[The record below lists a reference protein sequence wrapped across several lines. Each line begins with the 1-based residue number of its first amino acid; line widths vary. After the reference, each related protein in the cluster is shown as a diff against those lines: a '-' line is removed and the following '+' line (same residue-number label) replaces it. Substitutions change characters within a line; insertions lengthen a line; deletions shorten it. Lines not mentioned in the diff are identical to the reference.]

1 MKPNNIGGDKMYQ
14 VKISAKNLGQVML
27 EDFCPRCYWIKLKSK
42 NLPWQIF
49 PGIFSS
55 IDAYTKR
62 VTHGI
67 IDGKSRPAWLAEMGD
82 IVAYRK
88 SPHWSKFTADIHEY
102 GITLSGVV
110 DDLLVTKSNGIII
123 PDYKTAKYTETQDKL
138 LPMYQIQ
145 LNGYAVI
152 AEARE
157 ISPVTDLYLVYFE
170 PITDEDT
177 AKQYK
182 TGQGFDMAF
191 KAHPVNVAID
201 RDQLN
206 VAMET
211 TRSIYDMGEP
221 PDPKGDCKD
230 CQALIGIQ
238 NILR

>member
-1 MKPNNIGGDKMYQ
+1 MEQIR
-14 VKISAKNLGQVML
+14 ISAKNLGQVGL

-67 IDGKSRPAWLAEMGD
+67 IDGQSRPAWLAEMGD
-82 IVAYRK
+82 IASYLK
-88 SPHWSKFTADIHEY
+88 TPHWSKFTVDIQEY

-110 DDLLVTKSNGIII
+110 DDILVTESGDIII
-123 PDYKTAKYTETQDKL
+123 PDYKTAKYTESQDKL

-157 ISPVTDLYLVYFE
+157 ISPVTGLYLVYFE

-201 RDQLN
+201 RAQLN
-206 VAMET
+206 KAMEK
-211 TRSIYDMGEP
+211 TREIYDMVEP
-221 PDPKGDCKD
+221 PEQNAHCKD
-230 CQALIGIQ
+230 CQALTEIQ
-238 NILR
+238 SILK

>member
-1 MKPNNIGGDKMYQ
+1 MEQIR
-14 VKISAKNLGQVML
+14 ISAKNLGQVGL
-27 EDFCPRCYWIKLKSK
+27 EDFCPRCYWINLKSK

-62 VTHGI
+62 VTHAI
-67 IDGKSRPAWLAEMGD
+67 IDGKEQYKHLMGPKWLAELGD

-88 SPHWSKFTADIHEY
+88 TPHWSKFTTDIQQY
-102 GITLSGVV
+102 GITLTGVV
-110 DDLLVTKSNGIII
+110 DDILVARSGDIII
-123 PDYKTAKYTETQDKL
+123 PDYKTAKYTANQDKL

-170 PITDEDT
+170 PITDDEAAT
-177 AKQYK
+177 KYK
-182 TGQGFDMAF
+182 TEKGFDMAF
-191 KAHPVNVAID
+191 KAYPVCVAID
-201 RDQLN
+201 RAQLN

-211 TRSIYDMGEP
+211 TRTIYDMVDP

>member
-1 MKPNNIGGDKMYQ
+1 MEQIR
-14 VKISAKNLGQVML
+14 ISAKNLGQVGL
-27 EDFCPRCYWIKLKSK
+27 EDFCPRCYWINLKSK
-42 NLPWQIF
+42 TLPWQIF

-67 IDGKSRPAWLAEMGD
+67 IDGKSRPEWLAAMGD
-82 IVAYRK
+82 IVSYQKA
-88 SPHWSKFTADIHEY
+88 PHWSKFTTDIQEY

-110 DDLLVTKSNGIII
+110 DDILVTRAGDIII
-123 PDYKTAKYTETQDKL
+123 PDYKTAKYTANQDKL

-145 LNGYAVI
+145 LNGYSVI
-152 AEARE
+152 AEARG
-157 ISPVTDLYLVYFE
+157 IFPVTGLCLVYFE
-170 PITDEDT
+170 PITDEDS

-191 KAHPVNVAID
+191 KATPLRVSID

-206 VAMET
+206 EAMEK
-211 TRSIYDMGEP
+211 TRAIYDLAEP

-230 CQALIGIQ
+230 CQALLGIQ
-238 NILR
+238 NILSRG